1 MQKPVCANDGTQKF
15 TYSILIF
22 LVLSSIFAVLFPFSE
37 IFTHIPLAQN
47 EGWNAYQIDRVIN
60 PALGPLYP
68 DPQNGLI
75 FNNYPPLSFYIV
87 GYFSKYVTHDVMIA
101 GRIVSFLFM
110 AASCFLCSMCVKSLG
125 GKPIGIILSFFIP
138 FLYTAM
144 YFGWWFATNDPQWVS
159 IFFVLISLYIS
170 INCIKS
176 NKDNRYFYI
185 CLAAFFSVVA
195 GTAKHNEFS
204 IPLAITILLLL
215 NDRKV
220 FYTWCASGIVF
231 TILAFLGLEAIF
243 GRNMIEDVFF
253 HPRVMSLS
261 YLKNLRVSFGWMET
275 LYIAAIPC
283 LFEMKD
289 KKLRNVIAIIFTVC
303 FVLGICQRAGEG
315 VSDNAQ
321 IDTLIALAIV
331 IGMGVSVFPEKWQGY
346 RTPSMILL
354 TVISIAPPVIKS
366 VTHLPGNIK
375 KIRQIPAQ
383 QKRWDAIYNVISS
396 NSRPSACRMLSIC
409 YWAGQPYTVDMFN
422 LGQYLKL
429 NGKNKI
435 IYNMVKNKYFGI
447 IEYSYCSD
455 KNCRL
460 ERDALF
466 QNGLD
471 NYHTIKIEPRFGTF
485 DRFDDILVFYAP
497 ND

>member
-1 MQKPVCANDGTQKF
+1 MKKPICANDGTKKF
-15 TYSILIF
+15 TYYILFF
-22 LVLSSIFAVLFPFSE
+22 LILSSISAVLFPFFE

-87 GYFSKYVTHDVMIA
+87 GYFSKYVTHDVMVA

-110 AASCFLCSMCVKSLG
+110 TASCFLCSLCVKSLG

-138 FLYTAM
+138 FLYTAL
-144 YFGWWFATNDPQWVS
+144 YFRWWFATNDPQWVS
-159 IFFVLISLYIS
+159 IFFVLISLFIS
-170 INCIKS
+170 INCMKS
-176 NKDNRYFYI
+176 NKDDRYFYI

-195 GTAKHNEFS
+195 GTAKHNELS
-204 IPLAITILLLL
+204 IPLSITIILFLY
-215 NDRKV
+215 DRKI
-220 FYTWCASGIVF
+220 FYTWCISGIVF
-231 TILAFLGLEAIF
+231 TALAFLCLDAIL
-243 GRNMIEDVFF
+243 GHNMIEDVFF

-261 YLKNLRVSFGWMET
+261 YLKSIQVSLGWMAT
-275 LYIAAIPC
+275 LYIASIPC
-283 LFEMKD
+283 LFAMKD

-303 FVLGICQRAGEG
+303 LVLGICQRAGEG

-331 IGMGVSVFPEKWQGY
+331 IGMGVSIFPEKWQGY

-354 TVISIAPPVIKS
+354 TIVSIAPPAIKS
-366 VTHLPGNIK
+366 ITHLPGNIK
-375 KIRQIPAQ
+375 KIQQIPAQ
-383 QKRWDAIYNVISS
+383 QKRWDAIYNMISS
-396 NSRPSACRMLSIC
+396 DPRPSACRMLSIC

-435 IYNMVKNKYFGI
+435 FHDMVENKEFGI

-455 KNCRL
+455 KDC
-460 ERDALF
+460 EIEKKALF
-466 QNGLD
+466 QNALS
-471 NYHTIKIEPRFGTF
+471 NYHMIRIERRFGTF
-485 DRFDDILVFYAP
+485 DRFYDVLAFYAP